1 MGVLSKWAGPKSK
14 RDRTLPYTYEARV
27 DALGGQGSEPVPE
40 SYFAD
45 TICGLIDYLDGNDIP
60 PARVELFGV
69 YRQEQIPLDAALCAD
84 AEGRWLARPGVCQ
97 ALENHYRETLD
108 ERYRGHV
115 DRGACAYE
123 DRDRQ
128 GSGPY

>member
-1 MGVLSKWAGPKSK
+1 MGILSRWVGPKSK
-14 RDRTLPYTYEARV
+14 RDKTLPYTYEGRV
-27 DALGGQGSEPVPE
+27 DALGGQGSEPVTE

-45 TICGLIDYLDGNDIP
+45 TICGLIDYLDANDIP

-69 YRQEQIPLDAALCAD
+69 YRDEQIPLDVDLCAD
-84 AEGRWLARPGVCQ
+84 AGGRWLERPGVCQ
-97 ALENHYRETLD
+97 ALEDHYRETLD

-115 DRGACAYE
+115 DRGACSYE

-128 GSGPY
+128 GSGPF